1 MNFVGRILIVL
12 TLVMSILF
20 FGLSIVVFATH
31 TNWRSRAADLEKKV
45 SALDLANR
53 QIQEDMEATKQ
64 QIAREQAARR
74 FEVAI
79 LHTQVDQAE
88 TQLQQSESLLA
99 TEQSNHSTLQE
110 SAKVAVND
118 LARLTTEVGGLRD
131 EVRTNRQ
138 ARDEKHAQLVS
149 QIDET
154 NALQGQKANLE
165 ERAMTLAEQVARYKR
180 VADAAGITEFDA
192 VDNVPPAVDGVVMA
206 VGRGNLLEISIGSDD
221 GLKEGHTLDVFRD
234 GTYLGR
240 VVVRKATPDRAVV
253 EIMPEYRKG
262 LIKKGDRVATRIVS

>member
-1 MNFVGRILIVL
+1 VTFVGRILIVI

-20 FGLSIVVFATH
+20 ASLAVVVFATH

-45 SALDLANR
+45 SSLELANR
-53 QIQEDMEATKQ
+53 QIQQDMAATQ
-64 QIAREQAARR
+64 EQIAREQAARR

-79 LHTQVDQAE
+79 LHTQVDQSEA
-88 TQLQQSESLLA
+88 QLQQSEALLA

-110 SAKVAVND
+110 SAKVAVNE
-118 LARLTTEVGGLRD
+118 LARLTTEVGGLRND
-131 EVRTNRQ
+131 LRQNRE
-138 ARDEKHAQLVS
+138 ARDVKHEQLVA
-149 QIDET
+149 QVDET
-154 NALQGQKANLE
+154 NALQGQKNNLE
-165 ERAMTLAEQVARYKR
+165 ERNLALAEQVARFKR
-180 VADAAGITEFDA
+180 VADAAGITEFDNIE
-192 VDNVPPAVDGVVMA
+192 NVPPSVDGVVMA
-206 VGRGNLLEISIGSDD
+206 VGRSNLLEISIGSDD

-240 VVVRKATPDRAVV
+240 VVVRKASPDRSVV